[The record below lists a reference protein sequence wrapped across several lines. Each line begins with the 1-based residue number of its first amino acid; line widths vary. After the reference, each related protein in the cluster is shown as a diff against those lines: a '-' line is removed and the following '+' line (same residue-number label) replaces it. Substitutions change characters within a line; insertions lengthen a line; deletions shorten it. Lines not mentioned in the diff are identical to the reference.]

1 MNTSQ
6 PEIPGSSGQSTLKLF
21 EAALNAT
28 SNGVVITDH
37 QQPDE
42 PIIYCNDAFMA
53 LTGYV
58 REDIIGHNCRF
69 LQADDRDQEARD
81 ILREAIKSGEHCRI
95 ELRNYKKNG
104 TLFWN
109 ELIMS
114 PVKDEQGTITHFIG
128 VQADITARKEAERAL
143 KSEQEQLEQ
152 RVRDRTQELEISE
165 AYLASIVETVRESLV
180 VLNQEMKI
188 LSVNE
193 HFCQFFKLAAD
204 EVRGKLLF
212 DLNQGEWNVPEL
224 EDLLRNVLPSK
235 NPFEGFEFDNTFAHI
250 GRKVLL
256 LNARQVTLRGK
267 YQDRILLAMEDK
279 TDERDA
285 EQRKG
290 DFVSI
295 ASHEMK
301 TPLTSIKGNIQMM
314 QRRMEKNNNGD
325 YSGFLEKADRSL
337 NRLEKLVADL
347 LDVAGLQEGNV
358 VYDYRRFDFDRF
370 ICDVIESI
378 QVAQP
383 SHEIKITG
391 LTGQQIEGDASRLE
405 QVMINLL
412 NNAVKYSPEA
422 SQVHIYLSVVSNYVK
437 VSITDYGVGIKQ
449 EEQKKIFGRFYRAGQ
464 SPGNFQG
471 VGIGLYISNR
481 IIQEHR
487 GSLWVESSEGEGSVF
502 YFTVP
507 VNRPTA

>member
-6 PEIPGSSGQSTLKLF
+6 PEIPSSSGQSSLKLF
-21 EAALNAT
+21 EAAVNAT

-37 QQPDE
+37 RQPDE

-81 ILREAIKSGEHCRI
+81 ILREAIKNGEHCRI

-128 VQADITARKEAERAL
+128 VQADITGRKEAERAL

-165 AYLASIVETVRESLV
+165 AYMASIVETVRESLV

-193 HFCQFFKLAAD
+193 NFCQFFKLAED
-204 EVRGKLLF
+204 EVRGKVLF

-224 EDLLRNVLPSK
+224 QDLLLNVLPSN

-325 YSGFLEKADRSL
+325 YSGFLEKADRSI

-358 VYDYRRFDFDRF
+358 VYDYRRFDFDLF
-370 ICDVIESI
+370 IRDVIESI
-378 QVAQP
+378 QAAQP
-383 SHEIKITG
+383 SHEIIITG
-391 LTGQQIEGDASRLE
+391 QTGQQIEGDASRLE

-471 VGIGLYISNR
+471 VGIGLYISNK

-487 GSLWVESSEGEGSVF
+487 GSLWVESSEGVGSVF
-502 YFTVP
+502 NFTVP

>member
-1 MNTSQ
+1 MNTPQ
-6 PEIPGSSGQSTLKLF
+6 PDIPGSSGQTTLKLF
-21 EAALNAT
+21 EAAVNAT

-42 PIIYCNDAFMA
+42 PIIYCNDAFIT
-53 LTGYV
+53 LSGYT
-58 REDIIGHNCRF
+58 RADIIGHNCRF
-69 LQADDRDQEARD
+69 LQADDRDQPARD
-81 ILREAIKSGEHCRI
+81 ILREAIAKGEHCKI

-109 ELIMS
+109 ELMMS
-114 PVKDEQGTITHFIG
+114 PVKDEQGNITHFIG
-128 VQADITARKEAERAL
+128 VQNDITGRKEAERAL

-152 RVRDRTQELEISE
+152 RVKDRTQELEVSE

-180 VLNQEMKI
+180 VLNQEMKV

-193 HFCQFFKLAAD
+193 HFCQFFKLTED
-204 EVRGKLLF
+204 EVKGKGLF
-212 DLNQGEWNVPEL
+212 DISQGEWNVEEL
-224 EDLLRNVLPSK
+224 EDLLHNVLPSN

-250 GRKVLL
+250 GRKVLM

-267 YQDRILLAMEDK
+267 YQDRILLAIEDK

-314 QRRMEKNNNGD
+314 QRRMEKNNDGD
-325 YSGFLEKADRSL
+325 YTAFLEKADRSI
-337 NRLEKLVADL
+337 NRLEKLVSDL

-358 VYDYRRFDFDRF
+358 IYDYRRFDFDRF
-370 ICDVIESI
+370 VHDVIESI
-378 QVAQP
+378 QAAQP
-383 SHEIKITG
+383 SHEIIITG
-391 LTGQQIEGDASRLE
+391 QTGQQIDGDASRLE

-412 NNAVKYSPEA
+412 NNAIKYSPEA

-481 IIQEHR
+481 IIQEHK
-487 GSLWVESSEGEGSVF
+487 GSLWVESNEGEGSVF
-502 YFTVP
+502 NFTVP
-507 VNRPTA
+507 INRPKE

>member
-1 MNTSQ
+1 MTTSQ
-6 PEIPGSSGQSTLKLF
+6 PEITGSSGQSTLKLF
-21 EAALNAT
+21 EAAVNAT

-53 LTGYV
+53 LTGYA
-58 REDIIGHNCRF
+58 REEIIGHNCRF
-69 LQADDRDQEARD
+69 LQADDRDQKARE
-81 ILREAIKSGEHCRI
+81 ILREAIKNGEHCRI

-128 VQADITARKEAERAL
+128 VQADITGRKEAERAL

-165 AYLASIVETVRESLV
+165 AYMASIVETVRESLV

-193 HFCQFFKLAAD
+193 NFCQFFKLAED
-204 EVRGKLLF
+204 EVRGKVLF

-224 EDLLRNVLPSK
+224 QDLLLNVLPSN

-325 YSGFLEKADRSL
+325 YSGFLEKADRSI

-347 LDVAGLQEGNV
+347 LDVAGLQQGNV

-370 ICDVIESI
+370 IRDVIESI
-378 QVAQP
+378 QAAQP
-383 SHEIKITG
+383 SHQIIITG
-391 LTGQQIEGDASRLE
+391 QTGQQIEGDASRLE

-471 VGIGLYISNR
+471 VGIGLYISNK

-487 GSLWVESSEGEGSVF
+487 GSLWVESNEGEGSVF
-502 YFTVP
+502 NFTVP

>member
-1 MNTSQ
+1 MNISQ
-6 PEIPGSSGQSTLKLF
+6 PEIPGSSGQTTIKLF
-21 EAALNAT
+21 EAAVNAT

-42 PIIYCNDAFMA
+42 PIIYCNEAFMA
-53 LTGYV
+53 LTGYA

-69 LQADDRDQEARD
+69 LQADDRDQAARE
-81 ILREAIKSGEHCRI
+81 ILRNAIAKGEHCKI

-114 PVKDEQGTITHFIG
+114 PVKDEQGNITHFIG
-128 VQADITARKEAERAL
+128 VQNDITARKEAERAL

-152 RVRDRTQELEISE
+152 RVRDRTHELEVSE

-180 VLNQEMKI
+180 VLNQDMKI
-188 LSVNE
+188 LSVND
-193 HFCQFFKLAAD
+193 HFCQFFKLAED
-204 EVRGKLLF
+204 EVRGKVLF
-212 DLNQGEWNVPEL
+212 DIAQGEWNVPEL
-224 EDLLRNVLPSK
+224 EDLLRNVLPSN
-235 NPFEGFEFDNTFAHI
+235 NPFEGFEFDNTFAHV
-250 GRKVLL
+250 GRKVLV

-267 YQDRILLAMEDK
+267 YQNRILLAIEDK

-314 QRRMEKNNNGD
+314 QRRTEKNNDGE
-325 YSGFLEKADRSL
+325 YTAFLEKADRSIH
-337 NRLEKLVADL
+337 RLEKLVSDL
-347 LDVAGLQEGNV
+347 LDVAGLQEGKV
-358 VYDYRRFDFDRF
+358 VYEYRRFDFDRF
-370 ICDVIESI
+370 MSDVIESI
-378 QVAQP
+378 QAAQP
-383 SHEIKITG
+383 SHQIVITG
-391 LTGQQIEGDASRLE
+391 KTEQQVEGDASRLE
-405 QVMINLL
+405 QVVINLL
-412 NNAVKYSPEA
+412 NNAIKYSPEA
-422 SQVHIYLSVVSNYVK
+422 GQVHIYLSVVSNYVK
-437 VSITDYGVGIKQ
+437 VSITDYGIGIKP

-471 VGIGLYISNR
+471 VGIGLYISNK

-487 GSLWVESSEGEGSVF
+487 GSLWVESNEGEGSVF
-502 YFTVP
+502 NFTVP
-507 VNRPTA
+507 INRPKE